1 MADLPAGRSAPSR
14 ELAAR
19 AVRKSDVLLR
29 TLYVGTAMLG
39 LLITPPVVVLLLVPA
54 LAASAVVLL
63 AGFIWYLEERWPSR
77 HTLIT
82 AGTATAALVPF
93 GQAVHALQ
101 TVGSVIGLTVITLL
115 TVVCVGWFALHPAAA
130 ARAHGSP
137 GAGDEDSLR
146 ELLQV
151 VPLETLLAEWRA
163 LDDLPDERP
172 GRDPAAAAASR
183 AVLLDELQRRDPE
196 GFAAW
201 LAAGTVRPPDE
212 HLRDDRGLAA

>member
-1 MADLPAGRSAPSR
+1 MADVPAGRSTPSR
-14 ELAAR
+14 ERATR
-19 AVRKSDVLLR
+19 AVRTSDVLLR

-54 LAASAVVLL
+54 LAAATVVLL
-63 AGFIWYLEERWPSR
+63 AAFLWYLEQRWPSR
-77 HTLIT
+77 RTLTT
-82 AGTATAALVPF
+82 AGTATAGLVPF
-93 GQAVHALQ
+93 GHAVHALEA
-101 TVGSVIGLTVITLL
+101 VGSVISLTVLTLL
-115 TVVCVGWFALHPAAA
+115 TVVCVGWLAQQPAAA
-130 ARAHGSP
+130 AGPHGGP
-137 GAGDEDSLR
+137 GAGDEGSLR

-163 LDDLPDERP
+163 LDDVTGERP
-172 GRDPAAAAASR
+172 GRDPAAAATDR

-201 LAAGTVRPPDE
+201 LAAGATRPPDE